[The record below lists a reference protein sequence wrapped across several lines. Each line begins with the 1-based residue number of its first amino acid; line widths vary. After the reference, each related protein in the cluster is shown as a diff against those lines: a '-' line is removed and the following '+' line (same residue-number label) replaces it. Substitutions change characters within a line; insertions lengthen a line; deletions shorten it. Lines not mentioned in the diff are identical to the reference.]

1 MENDM
6 SSRSSNTVWVALAAG
21 TLLSL
26 SRSTAA
32 MAETQ
37 WEKTHPRRD
46 QVNDRLAHQSKRI
59 HREVKEGEMTPA
71 QAAALHRQVHQIR
84 GGERIRASQ
93 DCSHITRH
101 APRTLNKQAN
111 TVSKEI
117 GK

>member
-1 MENDM
+1 M

-26 SRSTAA
+26 SLSTAA

-46 QVNDRLAHQSKRI
+46 QVNGRLAHQSKRI

-71 QAAALHRQVHQIR
+71 QAAALHRQDHQIR
-84 GGERIRASQ
+84 REERIMASQ
-93 DCSHITRH
+93 DGGHITRQEQ
-101 APRTLNKQAN
+101 RTLNQQENA
-111 TVSKEI
+111 VSKEI